1 MNVDDIEIAPFD
13 NLLVYKNGYT
23 PEIVSKIIS
32 EKKLGGLRVF
42 SMLKENK
49 VESLDFLAGYDFL
62 EKLDITA
69 TTDFDF
75 TFLNKLVNLKKLSI
89 NAEGSNAINLSS
101 LKKLEYLAI
110 QWRKKITGLADCTI
124 LSHLSLTGFKEHD
137 LLKLANLKGVTDLKI
152 KTGSIES
159 LDGVGSLINLQ
170 SLLTGNC
177 KKLQSIKAINHL
189 PKLEEFIFD
198 TCPSV
203 KDYAALTDLPNLQSL
218 SLINCGNVESIKF
231 IKNLASLSKLVLL
244 GSTVIVDGDLLPA
257 KELKSLAHKHYKHY
271 NLKIEDAD
279 YNANVKSNLQKIT
292 NLFK

>member
-32 EKKLGGLRVF
+32 DKKLGGLRVF

-75 TFLNKLVNLKKLSI
+75 SFLNKLVNLKKLSI
-89 NAEGSNAINLSS
+89 NVEGSNTINLSS
-101 LKKLEYLAI
+101 LNKLEHLAI
-110 QWRKKITGLADCTI
+110 QWRKKINGLEDC
-124 LSHLSLTGFKEHD
+124 LSLSYLCVIGFKEQD
-137 LLKLANLKGVTDLKI
+137 LRKLSNLTGLSDLKI

-159 LDGVGSLINLQ
+159 LDGIGSLVNLRNV
-170 SLLTGNC
+170 LIGNC
-177 KKLQSIKAINHL
+177 KKLASIKAANGL
-189 PKLEEFIFD
+189 QMLQQLEID
-198 TCPSV
+198 TCPAV
-203 KDYAALTDLPNLQSL
+203 KDYSAITNLPNLESL
-218 SLINCGNVESIKF
+218 RLINCGNVESIKF
-231 IKNLASLSKLVLL
+231 IENITSLSKLALL
-244 GSTVIVDGDLLPA
+244 GNTVIVDGDLLPA
-257 KELKSLAHKHYKHY
+257 KELKSLEHKHYKHY
-271 NLKIEDAD
+271 NIKIEDAD
-279 YNANVKSNLQKIT
+279 YHVNVKSNLQKIT